1 MSKLLTTLVV
11 LALSASAL
19 VAATT
24 VTVQPSASVRP
35 MQMIRLGE
43 FASVTGPKGDVE
55 RLNQLEITRSAMPGS
70 ARQISPEWIKTR
82 VACAGLDAR
91 SVTIK
96 SPATIV
102 LISASQPVEGSDIV
116 EAAKLYVTSQLSLSD
131 LAYTVSETGSQSD
144 ILVPAGKLELVAE
157 QSSRAIAPGRLQVC
171 VNVLVDGALYV
182 KKNVGLNLK
191 ASGSVL
197 VASHT
202 IKAKEPLSGANTR
215 VEMRD
220 IASSS
225 IGYLSALSDV
235 EMIAGRSIS
244 AGTVITADMIAA
256 RPAVSK
262 GDPVVVSVRAT
273 GVKVVVKG
281 TASQDGMVGDN
292 IRISVPTTKEQ
303 IGATV
308 VQPGV
313 VEVRI

>member
-43 FASVTGPKGDVE
+43 FASVTGPKVDVE

-102 LISASQPVEGSDIV
+102 LISASQPVKGSDIV
-116 EAAKLYVTSQLSLSD
+116 EAAKLHVTSQLSLSD